1 MHIDAPAEERG
12 QAGSEQAGRRVSVVV
27 IGDGQSGLSG
37 GYTEVHLFGHFTAD
51 GRMRRAH
58 MATRTVPSHDSS
70 EKGSA

>member
-1 MHIDAPAEERG
+1 M
-12 QAGSEQAGRRVSVVV
+12 SVVV